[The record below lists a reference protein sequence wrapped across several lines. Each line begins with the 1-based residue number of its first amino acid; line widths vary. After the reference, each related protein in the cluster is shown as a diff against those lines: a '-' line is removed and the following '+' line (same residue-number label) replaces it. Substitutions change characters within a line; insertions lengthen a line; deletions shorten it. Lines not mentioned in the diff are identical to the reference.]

1 MTEQEYDKTLKA
13 AYHLVYDDIVS
24 KGPDLFKGCYDTKH
38 GNNSFMY
45 GICTVMEF
53 IADKVSPEVYDE
65 FSIEFV
71 KNMNKSEER
80 ALTKAQTSAIIS
92 L

>member
-1 MTEQEYDKTLKA
+1 MTKQEYDKTLKS

-24 KGPDLFKGCYDTKH
+24 KGPKLFKGYYDEKH

-53 IADKVSPEVYDE
+53 IADKVSPEVYNE
-65 FSIEFV
+65 FSTEFV
-71 KNMNKSEER
+71 KNMNKNEER
-80 ALTKAQTSAIIS
+80 A
-92 L
+92 

>member
-1 MTEQEYDKTLKA
+1 MTEQEYEKVMKV
-13 AYHLVYDDIVS
+13 AYQLVYSDMIAS
-24 KGPDLFKGCYDTKH
+24 GPKMFRGHYDAKH

-53 IADKVSPEVYDE
+53 IADKVSPEIYDK
-65 FSIEFV
+65 FSTEFV

-80 ALTKAQTSAIIS
+80 A
-92 L
+92 